1 MHYIVLYPQ
10 NGDRIVTI
18 DSVTSLHAMYT
29 FHIILLQTHF
39 ICIQLSLF
47 LQLCDDDELYGRLAK
62 RVRWISTFVSIR
74 AAKSILDAAAAADCW

>member
-29 FHIILLQTHF
+29 FHIILLQSHF

-47 LQLCDDDELYGRLAK
+47 LQLCGDDELYGRLAK
-62 RVRWISTFVSIR
+62 GGTLDFHVRANPRRQVNTGCCCS
-74 AAKSILDAAAAADCW
+74 C